1 MGSIFSLSSIL
12 YLGCYKTIRFYA
24 QFVDKY
30 RCNNQKFIF
39 IHIDYDSQI
48 INGVKHV
55 GGKSIETS
63 SLAEVLDRILEKG
76 IVIDIFVRVSIVG
89 IELVTI
95 EARVVIASIEQYLVY
110 ADAVGLTAGA
120 NQSLME

>member
-1 MGSIFSLSSIL
+1 M
-12 YLGCYKTIRFYA
+12 
-24 QFVDKY
+24 
-30 RCNNQKFIF
+30 
-39 IHIDYDSQI
+39 
-48 INGVKHV
+48 